1 VAAAFKRNASIERC
15 PATEN
20 SHGARRVRSHG
31 HQSGCFVLFRRA
43 PFNKVTRSSTADRSQ
58 LRCSLCLSEFKLAHT
73 DDEVLCVPKSESSGK
88 NHWCMRKTPV
98 PISVS
103 KVQARFRDLVVPRQI
118 NLTSGRRA
126 KRLHQYPACGGRGS
140 GDETILNCGFS
151 GHGFRRFV
159 HLDPPR
165 LTVLED

>member
-1 VAAAFKRNASIERC
+1 M
-15 PATEN
+15 
-20 SHGARRVRSHG
+20 
-31 HQSGCFVLFRRA
+31 
-43 PFNKVTRSSTADRSQ
+43 
-58 LRCSLCLSEFKLAHT
+58 SE
-73 DDEVLCVPKSESSGK
+73 
-88 NHWCMRKTPV
+88 TPV
-98 PISVS
+98 SISVS

>member
-1 VAAAFKRNASIERC
+1 MS
-15 PATEN
+15 
-20 SHGARRVRSHG
+20 
-31 HQSGCFVLFRRA
+31 
-43 PFNKVTRSSTADRSQ
+43 
-58 LRCSLCLSEFKLAHT
+58 
-73 DDEVLCVPKSESSGK
+73 
-88 NHWCMRKTPV
+88 KTPV
-98 PISVS
+98 SISAS

-126 KRLHQYPACGGRGS
+126 KRLHQYPACGGRAQE
-140 GDETILNCGFS
+140 DETILNCGFS